1 VISAYVDT
9 QTFAE
14 ISAGVNIHSGRSRG
28 TMRGMP
34 KPLPLLAPV
43 RSADACCS
51 PLSSAP
57 LSAEQ
62 AQELATRLKA
72 LADPARL
79 RLVSLLLASPDLEAC
94 TCELTE
100 PLGLSQPTVSHHL
113 KRLSEAGIVTAERRG
128 VWTYYRV
135 VPRALSALATVLLA
149 PKAA

>member
-1 VISAYVDT
+1 MAD
-9 QTFAE
+9 
-14 ISAGVNIHSGRSRG
+14 
-28 TMRGMP
+28 MP
-34 KPLPLLAPV
+34 KSLPLLAPV
-43 RSADACCS
+43 TTADRCCS
-51 PLSSAP
+51 PLSEAP

-62 AQELATRLKA
+62 AQQLASRLKA
-72 LADPARL
+72 LADPGRL

-135 VPRALSALATVLLA
+135 VPDALSALATVLLSPQVA
-149 PKAA
+149 